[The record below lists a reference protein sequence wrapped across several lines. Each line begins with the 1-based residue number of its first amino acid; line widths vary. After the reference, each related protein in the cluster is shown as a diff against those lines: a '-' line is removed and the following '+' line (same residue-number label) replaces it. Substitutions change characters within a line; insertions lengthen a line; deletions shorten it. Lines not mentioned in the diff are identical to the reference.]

1 MVKNIG
7 KFLLGGIAVAAL
19 GISALFGVRYF
30 RMQSDTEYQQ
40 MREAQKIMGEW
51 ERLYREDTYG
61 GTTPQETLS
70 LFIEALKKGD
80 TDLAAKYF
88 VPDEREETITYLND
102 LKKDNLVI
110 CGALRYAPQSTS
122 DGTAARLA
130 HFLKAPFINVTNV
143 DGLYTD
149 NPATNKNARFL
160 PSQTFKKF

>member
-30 RMQSDTEYQQ
+30 RMQSDPEYQQ

-102 LKKDNLVI
+102 LKKDNRLDHLVEQLQNTRI
-110 CGALRYAPQSTS
+110 TV
-122 DGTAARLA
+122 DG
-130 HFLKAPFINVTNV
+130 NVTFFTLV
-143 DGLYTD
+143 DQNNTAVSELVMH
-149 NPATNKNARFL
+149 KNL
-160 PSQTFKKF
+160 QTGVWKITEL